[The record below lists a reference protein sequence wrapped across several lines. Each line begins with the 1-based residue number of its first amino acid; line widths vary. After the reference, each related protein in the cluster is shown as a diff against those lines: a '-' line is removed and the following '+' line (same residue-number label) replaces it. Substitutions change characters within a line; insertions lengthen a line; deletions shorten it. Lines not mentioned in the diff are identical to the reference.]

1 MCRYPLG
8 SGGNLVIG
16 ALCLPDDKSFFTISL
31 MKSSRFKLLLLSG
44 IAIKNSLLHRA
55 TLNPDRFHILIA
67 SSFDRTRFIL

>member
-1 MCRYPLG
+1 MLG
-8 SGGNLVIG
+8 YDVVDADADGEGDG
-16 ALCLPDDKSFFTISL
+16 DADDKSFFTISL
-31 MKSSRFKLLLLSG
+31 MKSSRFKLLLLSD